1 LPGKIN
7 FSSLSFLPIQSDM
20 SNEIGVV
27 GAGGWGTTL
36 AKILADKGEHV
47 TLWCHGADSFQ
58 ALVDRR
64 ENRTYLPGV
73 FLPSSIE
80 ITQVLDKAV
89 ENKSLV
95 ICAVPSHAVRQV
107 FSRIISNFTSQTM
120 LLCGTKGLEE
130 KSLYTMGELLLE
142 LFGDERR
149 EQLAFLS
156 GPTFAME
163 VAKQLPAAVTVAA
176 YDEHVAGSIQRILN
190 TESLRVYTSR
200 DVIGIQMGGV
210 VKNVIAIAAGISDG
224 LSLGQNAR
232 AALVTRGLAEMTR
245 LAVRMGADP
254 MTLAGLPGLGDLIL
268 TCTGDLSRN
277 RTVGLQIAT
286 GKSLQEIT
294 ASTRG
299 VAEGVRNTR
308 SLHSLAARL
317 GVEMP
322 IVEQMHQVL
331 YADKKPADAV
341 RDLMQ
346 RSLKPEAG

>member
-1 LPGKIN
+1 MPSG
-7 FSSLSFLPIQSDM
+7 
-20 SNEIGVV
+20 IGVV

-36 AKILADKGEHV
+36 AKVLAEKGEQV
-47 TLWCHGADSFQ
+47 VLWCHGADSFRQ
-58 ALVDRR
+58 IADKR
-64 ENRTYLPGV
+64 ENQTYLPGIA
-73 FLPSSIE
+73 LPPNIE
-80 ITQVLDKAV
+80 VTQSLDEAV
-89 ENKSLV
+89 ESKFLV

-107 FSRIISNFTSQTM
+107 FTKSAAKIEPETM
-120 LLCGTKGLEE
+120 LLCGTKGIEE
-130 KSLYTMGELLLE
+130 GSLKTMGELLFEIL
-142 LFGDERR
+142 GPERKTR
-149 EQLAFLS
+149 QAFLS
-156 GPTFAME
+156 GPTFAIE
-163 VAKQLPAAVTVAA
+163 VARRLPAAVTVAA
-176 YDEHVAGSIQRILN
+176 YDEGVAKTIQEIFSTQN
-190 TESLRVYTSR
+190 FRVYTSP
-200 DVIGIQMGGV
+200 DIVGVQMGGV

-232 AALVTRGLAEMTR
+232 AALITRGLAEMTR

-277 RTVGLQIAT
+277 RTVGLQIAS

-294 ASTRG
+294 ASTRT

-317 GVEMP
+317 RIEMP
-322 IVEQMHQVL
+322 IVEQMYQVL
-331 YADKKPADAV
+331 YAGKKPGAAV